1 MCCTVAARGKTHVSR
16 SIERY
21 LRWLGVKTEGELSR
35 FEARRRLVL
44 MLVSVAVFSL
54 GDHRRK
60 VLGPSSTL
68 PPDYFTPIGRTDE
81 TQALR
86 MQVIAS
92 LELEVENFFKEN
104 RGQVAIYDANVR
116 SPLPAPLDRCGLD
129 R

>member
-1 MCCTVAARGKTHVSR
+1 MRSGVAARGKTHVSR

-21 LRWLGVKTEGELSR
+21 LRWLGVKTEGELSSFDGHPR
-35 FEARRRLVL
+35 TALKRP
-44 MLVSVAVFSL
+44 SVAVFSL

-68 PPDYFTPIGRTDE
+68 PPDYFTPIGRSDD

-116 SPLPAPLDRCGLD
+116 SSLPALLH
-129 R
+129 